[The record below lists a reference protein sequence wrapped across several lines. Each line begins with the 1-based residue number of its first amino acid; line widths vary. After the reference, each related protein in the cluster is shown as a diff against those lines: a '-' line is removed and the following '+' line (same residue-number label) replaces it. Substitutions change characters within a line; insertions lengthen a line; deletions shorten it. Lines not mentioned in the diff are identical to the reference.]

1 MEYIEETALQ
11 KEPEIT
17 VLKVEPGKAPE
28 EVTIPNT
35 LEAMQ
40 QMVGG
45 LIEIVYLDGVCLVC
59 NEEGKLVG
67 LEGNRRV
74 GRDIISGTFFLAGD
88 TDYGEFCSL
97 TQEQLDQFSQRF
109 AQPETFR
116 PKEDEMEK
124 IELKVSMEP
133 ERLDALRY
141 FLQKQQKG
149 SPQKELE
156 RALEELYE
164 TYVPA
169 DTRAYLDSKCRPV
182 AARPRPKRPVR
193 SAQAKSAAAPATAGQ
208 GQDGEQP

>member
-1 MEYIEETALQ
+1 MEYMEETALK

-45 LIEIVYLDGVCLVC
+45 LIEIVYLDDVCLVC
-59 NEEGKLVG
+59 NEEGKLMG

-97 TQEQLDQFSQRF
+97 TQEQLNQFSQRF

-116 PKEDEMEK
+116 PE
-124 IELKVSMEP
+124 
-133 ERLDALRY
+133 
-141 FLQKQQKG
+141 
-149 SPQKELE
+149 ELE
-156 RALEELYE
+156 NEFWMEFH
-164 TYVPA
+164 TF
-169 DTRAYLDSKCRPV
+169 
-182 AARPRPKRPVR
+182 
-193 SAQAKSAAAPATAGQ
+193 
-208 GQDGEQP
+208 

>member
-1 MEYIEETALQ
+1 MEYMEETALQ

-40 QMVGG
+40 EMVGG
-45 LIEIVYLDGVCLVC
+45 FIEIVYLDDVCLVC
-59 NEEGKLVG
+59 NEEGKLMG

-97 TQEQLDQFSQRF
+97 TQEQLNQFSQRF

-116 PKEDEMEK
+116 PE
-124 IELKVSMEP
+124 
-133 ERLDALRY
+133 
-141 FLQKQQKG
+141 
-149 SPQKELE
+149 ELE
-156 RALEELYE
+156 NASWMEFH
-164 TYVPA
+164 TF
-169 DTRAYLDSKCRPV
+169 
-182 AARPRPKRPVR
+182 
-193 SAQAKSAAAPATAGQ
+193 
-208 GQDGEQP
+208 

>member
-1 MEYIEETALQ
+1 MEYIEETALP

-40 QMVGG
+40 EMVGG
-45 LIEIVYLDGVCLVC
+45 FIEIVYLDDVCLVC
-59 NEEGKLVG
+59 NEEGKLMG

-97 TQEQLDQFSQRF
+97 TQEQLNQFSQRF

-116 PKEDEMEK
+116 PE
-124 IELKVSMEP
+124 
-133 ERLDALRY
+133 
-141 FLQKQQKG
+141 
-149 SPQKELE
+149 ELE
-156 RALEELYE
+156 NEFWMEFH
-164 TYVPA
+164 TF
-169 DTRAYLDSKCRPV
+169 
-182 AARPRPKRPVR
+182 
-193 SAQAKSAAAPATAGQ
+193 
-208 GQDGEQP
+208 

>member
-1 MEYIEETALQ
+1 MEYMEETALP

-17 VLKVEPGKAPE
+17 VLKVEPGKEPE

-40 QMVGG
+40 EMVGG
-45 LIEIVYLDGVCLVC
+45 FIEIVYLDDVCLVC
-59 NEEGKLVG
+59 NEEGKLMG

-116 PKEDEMEK
+116 PE
-124 IELKVSMEP
+124 
-133 ERLDALRY
+133 
-141 FLQKQQKG
+141 
-149 SPQKELE
+149 ELE
-156 RALEELYE
+156 
-164 TYVPA
+164 
-169 DTRAYLDSKCRPV
+169 TRSGWSSTHSEGGR
-182 AARPRPKRPVR
+182 
-193 SAQAKSAAAPATAGQ
+193 
-208 GQDGEQP
+208 DGED

>member
-1 MEYIEETALQ
+1 MEYMEETALP

-17 VLKVEPGKAPE
+17 VLKVEPGKEPE

-40 QMVGG
+40 EMVGG
-45 LIEIVYLDGVCLVC
+45 FIEIVYLDDVCLVC
-59 NEEGKLVG
+59 NEEGKLMG

-116 PKEDEMEK
+116 P
-124 IELKVSMEP
+124 V
-133 ERLDALRY
+133 
-141 FLQKQQKG
+141 
-149 SPQKELE
+149 ELE
-156 RALEELYE
+156 NAFWMEFH
-164 TYVPA
+164 TF
-169 DTRAYLDSKCRPV
+169 
-182 AARPRPKRPVR
+182 
-193 SAQAKSAAAPATAGQ
+193 
-208 GQDGEQP
+208 

>member
-1 MEYIEETALQ
+1 MEYMEETVLQ

-17 VLKVEPGKAPE
+17 VLKVEPGKEPE

-40 QMVGG
+40 NMVGG
-45 LIEIVYLDGVCLVC
+45 LIEIVYLDDVCLVC

-109 AQPETFR
+109 AQPEAFR
-116 PKEDEMEK
+116 PE
-124 IELKVSMEP
+124 
-133 ERLDALRY
+133 
-141 FLQKQQKG
+141 
-149 SPQKELE
+149 ELE
-156 RALEELYE
+156 NAFWMEFH
-164 TYVPA
+164 TF
-169 DTRAYLDSKCRPV
+169 
-182 AARPRPKRPVR
+182 
-193 SAQAKSAAAPATAGQ
+193 
-208 GQDGEQP
+208 

>member
-45 LIEIVYLDGVCLVC
+45 LIEIVYLDDICLVC
-59 NEEGKLVG
+59 NEEGKLMG

-74 GRDIISGTFFLAGD
+74 GRDIISGTFFLTGD

-97 TQEQLDQFSQRF
+97 TQEQRAILKQAAEESSQFQRKLW
-109 AQPETFR
+109 AE
-116 PKEDEMEK
+116 KEAEARK
-124 IELKVSMEP
+124 ILEGKGVKFMEP
-133 ERLDALRY
+133 DRMEFAERLLKLY
-141 FLQKQQKG
+141 
-149 SPQKELE
+149 KEIE
-156 RALEELYE
+156 GTEIGEL
-164 TYVPA
+164 
-169 DTRAYLDSKCRPV
+169 
-182 AARPRPKRPVR
+182 VR
-193 SAQAKSAAAPATAGQ
+193 EIKSVK
-208 GQDGEQP
+208 

>member
-1 MEYIEETALQ
+1 MEYMEETALP

-40 QMVGG
+40 EMVGG
-45 LIEIVYLDGVCLVC
+45 FIEIVYLDDVCLVC
-59 NEEGKLVG
+59 NEEGKLMG

-97 TQEQLDQFSQRF
+97 TQEQLNQFSQRF

-116 PKEDEMEK
+116 PE
-124 IELKVSMEP
+124 
-133 ERLDALRY
+133 
-141 FLQKQQKG
+141 
-149 SPQKELE
+149 ELE
-156 RALEELYE
+156 NEFWMEFH
-164 TYVPA
+164 TF
-169 DTRAYLDSKCRPV
+169 
-182 AARPRPKRPVR
+182 
-193 SAQAKSAAAPATAGQ
+193 
-208 GQDGEQP
+208 

>member
-67 LEGNRRV
+67 L
-74 GRDIISGTFFLAGD
+74 DIISGTFVLAGD
-88 TDYGEFCSL
+88 TDYGEFWSL

-116 PKEDEMEK
+116 PE
-124 IELKVSMEP
+124 
-133 ERLDALRY
+133 
-141 FLQKQQKG
+141 
-149 SPQKELE
+149 ELE
-156 RALEELYE
+156 NAFWMEFH
-164 TYVPA
+164 TF
-169 DTRAYLDSKCRPV
+169 
-182 AARPRPKRPVR
+182 
-193 SAQAKSAAAPATAGQ
+193 
-208 GQDGEQP
+208 